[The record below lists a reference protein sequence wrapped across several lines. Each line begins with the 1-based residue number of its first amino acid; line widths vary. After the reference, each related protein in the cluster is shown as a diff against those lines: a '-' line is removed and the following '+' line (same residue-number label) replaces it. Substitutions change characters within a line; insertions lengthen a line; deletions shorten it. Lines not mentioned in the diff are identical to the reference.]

1 MSPRLRMCPALN
13 VAPRDGKKL
22 QQDISEAC
30 DVVVI
35 GGGPAGTTIATRL
48 VQMGWQVSL
57 LEKERHPRFHI
68 GESLLPMNLPILEQ
82 LGVLEQVKVIGL
94 TKYGAEFN
102 STVDDRPSQTYYF
115 SEALDKAHPHAF
127 QVRRS
132 EFDELLFR
140 NCIARGVRAREG
152 TRVTDVDFHPGG
164 RSVVRAVTEAGE
176 PLSLECAYVVD
187 ASGRD
192 TFLSRRLGSRRKSKE
207 HNSAAI
213 FGHYGSAPRRPGRDA
228 GNISIYWFEH
238 GWFWMIPLRDGTMSV
253 GAVCWPEYLGT
264 RDVSTEEFFARTIAL
279 CQPVAERMQDAQL
292 LGPVR
297 ATGNFSY
304 RSTRMFGPGYLLV
317 GDAYTFI
324 DPVFSSGVFL
334 AMHAAMEGSIV
345 LDACMRDPATAAA
358 RLKAHEERVLRGVR
372 VISWFIYRFTSP
384 ALHRMFMKPANH
396 FRVKEAVISMLAGD
410 VYRDTPLKRPM
421 LAFKLFYYLMS
432 AQHLFR
438 SWAGHLRRRRNVRVT
453 FSGGTTPVDLDT

>member
-1 MSPRLRMCPALN
+1 ME
-13 VAPRDGKKL
+13 
-22 QQDISEAC
+22 QDTSEPC
-30 DVVVI
+30 DVLVI

-48 VQMGWQVSL
+48 VGMGWQVTL
-57 LEKERHPRFHI
+57 LEKGRHPRFHI
-68 GESLLPMNLPILEQ
+68 GESLLPMNLPILEA
-82 LGVLEQVKVIGL
+82 LGVLDQVEEIGL
-94 TKYGAEFN
+94 AKYGAEFN
-102 STVDDRPSQTYYF
+102 STAHDRPPQTYYF
-115 SEALDKAHPHAF
+115 SEALDKEYLHAF

-152 TRVTDVDFHPGG
+152 IRVTDVEFRPGR
-164 RSVVRAVTEAGE
+164 RSLVRAVTEAGE
-176 PLSLECAYVVD
+176 PLHVECTYVVD

-192 TFLSRRLGSRRKSKE
+192 TFLSRRLGSRRRSRR

-213 FGHYGSAPRRPGRDA
+213 FGHYGEVPRRPARDA

-264 RDVSTEEFFARTIAL
+264 RDVSTEEFLCQSIAL
-279 CQPVAERMQDAQL
+279 CPPVAERMKDARL

-304 RSTRMFGPGYLLV
+304 RATRMFGPGYLLV

-334 AMHAAMEGSIV
+334 AMHAAMEGAAV
-345 LDACMRDPATAAA
+345 LDACLRDPDAAAA
-358 RLKAHEERVLRGVR
+358 RLKAHQRRVVRGLK

-396 FRVKEAVISMLAGD
+396 FRVKEAVVSMLAGD
-410 VYRDTPLKRPM
+410 IYRNTPLKRPM
-421 LAFKLFYYLMS
+421 LAFKLFYYLIS
-432 AQHLFR
+432 AQYLLQ
-438 SWAGHLRRRRNVRVT
+438 SWAGYLRRRRNVRLP
-453 FSGGTTPVDLDT
+453 FSDGTTSADLDA